1 MALARYPWN
10 CRLLSGTGAS
20 WKYLQVLC
28 FTPLHTAG
36 QPIAKTGWCGVLKL
50 SSFVSKQDKLTC
62 IVCSRAPC
70 GSRPSVALL
79 KSTLTGL
86 LPILYLSSPLPFW
99 LLLEAV
105 SQEII
110 CIQIFGSGPA
120 SSRSRSVTL
129 TDSSGNENGIHTCR
143 QLRIPRKPHC
153 VSTRIICSLLSENSK
168 KEEVAHGGRK
178 AFSWACVWQR

>member
-1 MALARYPWN
+1 M
-10 CRLLSGTGAS
+10 G
-20 WKYLQVLC
+20 
-28 FTPLHTAG
+28 
-36 QPIAKTGWCGVLKL
+36 
-50 SSFVSKQDKLTC
+50 
-62 IVCSRAPC
+62 
-70 GSRPSVALL
+70 LL

-86 LPILYLSSPLPFW
+86 LPILYVSSPLPFW

-110 CIQIFGSGPA
+110 CIQILGSGPA

-129 TDSSGNENGIHTCR
+129 TDSSGDENGIHTCR

-168 KEEVAHGGRK
+168 KRGSGPWGKESLQLGLCVAKINNLVNFLVIYIICVVEDERRQITVHPTNERRCTE
-178 AFSWACVWQR
+178 FST